1 MNCWFLSWRRSPW
14 WTIAK
19 NHAMQAWL
27 KKLRRRWIQRCWRD
41 WLQPQVA
48 KSSKLAIRNSLGGK
62 KYAKISK
69 KTPWP
74 LLFPFVAT
82 GWSSATRW
90 PNRCPCGC
98 GKNGWGDGK
107 ISRKTWWD
115 PMGWISWRLLR
126 QWDLTNLLRSRGSK
140 PAAGMLQKCGWPG
153 DWVCCWRFFVGVVEI
168 SESCECLVWKKLF
181 LGLSWVM
188 DSNGT
193 GQVNLTTYHSLFDLS
208 HFPPVCEEL
217 VRMCSFM
224 RQMMSRKKRT
234 VSF

>member
-19 NHAMQAWL
+19 KDAMQTWV

-48 KSSKLAIRNSLGGK
+48 KSSNLAIRNSLCGK
-62 KYAKISK
+62 KYAKISTK
-69 KTPWP
+69 PRDLCFFG
-74 LLFPFVAT
+74 LLPQDDQVQQDDLIGAL
-82 GWSSATRW
+82 WVWQKRV
-90 PNRCPCGC
+90 
-98 GKNGWGDGK
+98 GDGK

-168 SESCECLVWKKLF
+168 SGKLWVF
-181 LGLSWVM
+181 GLKEVVSWTILGHGFKRNRSSEPDYLS
-188 DSNGT
+188 
-193 GQVNLTTYHSLFDLS
+193 
-208 HFPPVCEEL
+208 
-217 VRMCSFM
+217 
-224 RQMMSRKKRT
+224 
-234 VSF
+234 